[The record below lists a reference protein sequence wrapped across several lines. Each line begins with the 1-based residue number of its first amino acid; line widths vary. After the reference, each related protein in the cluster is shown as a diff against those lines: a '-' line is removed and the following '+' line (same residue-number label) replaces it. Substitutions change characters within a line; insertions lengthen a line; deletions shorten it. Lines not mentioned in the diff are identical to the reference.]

1 MTAAAGKPAA
11 DEMSPSIGVTMGAI
25 VVDFLGR
32 CLLPNVSD
40 LRRETKITAG

>member
-1 MTAAAGKPAA
+1 MTAAAGKPAV

-25 VVDFLGR
+25 VVDFLRR

-40 LRRETKITAG
+40 RRRKTEMTDG